1 MIGIIIVIMIIGITL
16 IIQAIREWN
25 RNITQIR
32 ELEQRL
38 EQYYKEREER
48 LNTKMRN
55 IETHRKGVENKGDID
70 FMYKWIR
77 KHSNK

>member
-1 MIGIIIVIMIIGITL
+1 MIVVIVIMVIGIL
-16 IIQAIREWN
+16 MISNSIKEFN
-25 RNITQIR
+25 NNINKIR
-32 ELEQRL
+32 ELENRL

-55 IETHRKGVENKGDID
+55 IEIHRKGVENKEDID